1 MYLLNIGIT
10 KSFDINNLGQDYFV
24 GDIHGNYALLIEQL
38 KRVQFNFNVDR
49 LFAVGDI
56 IDRGEQ
62 SEKCLELLIEPW
74 FHSVLGNHEYLFLQ
88 GFDNHDC
95 WEILQKNGGQWI
107 KRWFDTPSKLLAWAH
122 LVRIKMP
129 LSMSVKTE
137 FGIIG
142 ITHAEAPADW
152 HELESLKVNEKSIIP
167 LIWQRRNLIEPSGT
181 VIYNID
187 AVVHG
192 HNSLESPVIINNQLW
207 IDTLQKTGSLT
218 ILKDSEVFELT
229 KGKY

>member
-1 MYLLNIGIT
+1 
-10 KSFDINNLGQDYFV
+10 LGQDYFV

-62 SEKCLELLIEPW
+62 SEKCIELLIEPW

-88 GFDNHDC
+88 GFDNRDC
-95 WEILQKNGGQWI
+95 WEILLKNGGQWI
-107 KRWFDTPSKLLAWAH
+107 DKWLNTPNKLLAWAH

-152 HELESLKVNEKSIIP
+152 QELENLTVNEQNFIP
-167 LIWQRRNLIEPSGT
+167 YIWQRRNLIEPSGT
-181 VIYNID
+181 TILNID
-187 AVVHG
+187 VVVHG
-192 HNSLESPVIINNQLW
+192 HNSVESPVIINNQLW

-229 KGKY
+229 KGKV

>member
-1 MYLLNIGIT
+1 MSLLNITIT
-10 KSFDINNLGQDYFV
+10 KSFNINNQGADYFV

-38 KRVQFNFNVDR
+38 KKIQFNFNVDR

-74 FHSVLGNHEYLFLQ
+74 FNSVLGNHEYLFLQ
-88 GFDNHDC
+88 GFNSPEC
-95 WEILQKNGGQWI
+95 WQILIKNGGQWI
-107 KRWFDTPSKLLAWAH
+107 KKWFNTPNKLLAWAH

-152 HELESLKVNEKSIIP
+152 HELESLEVNEKSIIP
-167 LIWQRRNLIEPSGT
+167 LIWQRRNLIEPSGEA
-181 VIYNID
+181 INNID
-187 AVVHG
+187 AVIHG
-192 HNSLESPVIINNQLW
+192 HNSLKSTIIINNQLW

-218 ILKDSEVFELT
+218 ILQDSEVFELT
-229 KGKY
+229 KGKD